1 MLHECPGWR
10 AVEGRTFDCFA
21 NIYGSNRIGYDA
33 NAGMAMTVIA
43 EDILQVLRRDRSRRA
58 AHFACLRA
66 IPFCTT
72 SETLEDGV
80 ARLGA
85 WLDVSLK
92 LNHRPLT
99 RVVVIVLACFLVDN
113 TQRVTCV
120 SKLNETWLEIARD
133 VVSPC
138 ATTIGEQYLVDAQII
153 ARCTLYKF
161 MPQTYGKQLL
171 SMRPKSCSCETRW
184 ALEELQHAELM
195 AQARRRVVS
204 KLVECAVRNVLKRV
218 SDDSRGARLRLKKQR
233 RNLVKSM
240 QHVSLADTA
249 NEMPMQTEQVDLP
262 LEVARTAPLATL
274 LEAPDSSRASDECL
288 VCFESLGSKRPL
300 LTCGHARC
308 CAVCTPK
315 LQECPMCQKSV
326 RILME
331 IFA

>member
-1 MLHECPGWR
+1 MLRVLGR
-10 AVEGRTFDCFA
+10 RTFGRIS
-21 NIYGSNRIGYDA
+21 NIYSSHGIGYDA
-33 NAGMAMTVIA
+33 QFGMATTMVVA
-43 EDILQVLRRDRSRRA
+43 EDVLQVLRRDGSKRA

-66 IPFCTT
+66 IPFCTK

-92 LNHRPLT
+92 LKHRPLT
-99 RVVVIVLACFLVDN
+99 QVVVIVLACFLVD
-113 TQRVTCV
+113 TTREVTCITE
-120 SKLNETWLEIARD
+120 LNQTWLEIARD

-138 ATTIGEQYLVDAQII
+138 ATTVDEHYLVDAHII

-171 SMRPKSCSCETRW
+171 SIRPRRCGGETRRV
-184 ALEELQHAELM
+184 LEQLQRTELM
-195 AQARRRVVS
+195 AQARCRVVN
-204 KLVECAVRNVLKRV
+204 KLVERAVRNVLKRV
-218 SDDSRGARLRLKKQR
+218 SDDARGARLRLKKQR

-240 QHVSLADTA
+240 QDVSLAETA
-249 NEMPMQTEQVDLP
+249 KEMPMPIEQVDLP
-262 LEVARTAPLATL
+262 LEVATAPLAA
-274 LEAPDSSRASDECL
+274 LEVPDSSRASDECL

-308 CAVCTPK
+308 CAICTPT
-315 LQECPMCQKSV
+315 LQECPMCQTPV

>member
-1 MLHECPGWR
+1 MPRGLGGGTFSHLSNIYSSYGIGYGTQLGMATTR
-10 AVEGRTFDCFA
+10 AV
-21 NIYGSNRIGYDA
+21 
-33 NAGMAMTVIA
+33 A
-43 EDILQVLRRDRSRRA
+43 EDVLQVLRRDGSKRA

-66 IPFCTT
+66 IPLCTE

-85 WLDVSLK
+85 WLDISTTLK
-92 LNHRPLT
+92 HRPLNK
-99 RVVVIVLACFLVDN
+99 VVVIVLACFLVDN

-120 SKLNETWLEIARD
+120 SQLNETWIEIVRD

-138 ATTIGEQYLVDAQII
+138 ATTVGEQYLLDAQII

-161 MPQTYGKQLL
+161 MPETYGKQLL
-171 SMRPKSCSCETRW
+171 SIRPKGCSCETRW
-184 ALEELQHAELM
+184 ALEDFQRTELM

-218 SDDSRGARLRLKKQR
+218 SDDARGARLRLKKQR

-240 QHVSLADTA
+240 QDVSLAQTA
-249 NEMPMQTEQVDLP
+249 KEMPMPIEQVDLP
-262 LEVARTAPLATL
+262 LEVATEPVAAR
-274 LEAPDSSRASDECL
+274 EAPDSSRASDECL

-315 LQECPMCQKSV
+315 LQECPMCQTPV

>member
-1 MLHECPGWR
+1 MLHERPGWR

-21 NIYGSNRIGYDA
+21 NIYSFHRIGYDA
-33 NAGMAMTVIA
+33 HAGMAMTHVIS
-43 EDILQVLRRDRSRRA
+43 EDTLQVLRRDRSKRA
-58 AHFACLRA
+58 AHFACLKA
-66 IPFCTT
+66 IPFCTK

-99 RVVVIVLACFLVDN
+99 QVVAIVLACFLVDN

-120 SKLNETWLEIARD
+120 AELNETWLEIARD

-249 NEMPMQTEQVDLP
+249 NEMPMETEQVDLP
-262 LEVARTAPLATL
+262 LEVATAPLAA